1 MGSGARLDVSSFLKV
16 SFSSGSGGGLGSTF
30 ERLYE
35 GKGILAV
42 SALQLSPW
50 AGGGLLLEYSLL
62 MSPLSRARQLLS
74 SS

>member
-1 MGSGARLDVSSFLKV
+1 MGSGAELDASSFVKV
-16 SFSSGSGGGLGSTF
+16 SFSSGSGGGLGSTV

-50 AGGGLLLEYSLL
+50 AGGGMLLKYSLL
-62 MSPLSRARQLLS
+62 MSPYSKTTFG
-74 SS
+74 

>member
-1 MGSGARLDVSSFLKV
+1 MGSGAELDVSSFLKV
-16 SFSSGSGGGLGSTF
+16 FLSSGSGGGLGSTF

-50 AGGGLLLEYSLL
+50 AGGGMLLKYSLL
-62 MSPLSRARQLLS
+62 MSP
-74 SS
+74 

>member
-1 MGSGARLDVSSFLKV
+1 MGSGTELAVSSFLKV
-16 SFSSGSGGGLGSTF
+16 FLSSGSGGGLGSTF

-50 AGGGLLLEYSLL
+50 AGGGI
-62 MSPLSRARQLLS
+62 
-74 SS
+74 

>member
-1 MGSGARLDVSSFLKV
+1 MGSGAELAVSSFLKE
-16 SFSSGSGGGLGSTF
+16 FLFSGSGGGLGSTF

-50 AGGGLLLEYSLL
+50 AGGGYITQILISHVSL
-62 MSPLSRARQLLS
+62 QQDNF
-74 SS
+74 

>member
-1 MGSGARLDVSSFLKV
+1 MGSGAELAVSSFLKE
-16 SFSSGSGGGLGSTF
+16 FLFSGSGGGLGSTF

-50 AGGGLLLEYSLL
+50 AGGGVLLKYLL
-62 MSPLSRARQLLS
+62 HMSPQSKTTFE
-74 SS
+74 

>member
-1 MGSGARLDVSSFLKV
+1 MGSGAELDVSSFLKV

-50 AGGGLLLEYSLL
+50 AGGGVLLKYLL
-62 MSPLSRARQLLS
+62 HMSPQSKTTFE
-74 SS
+74 

>member
-1 MGSGARLDVSSFLKV
+1 MGSGAELAVSSFLKV
-16 SFSSGSGGGLGSTF
+16 FLSSGSGGGLGSTF

-50 AGGGLLLEYSLL
+50 AGGG
-62 MSPLSRARQLLS
+62 M
-74 SS
+74 

>member
-1 MGSGARLDVSSFLKV
+1 MGSGAELAVSSFLKV
-16 SFSSGSGGGLGSTF
+16 FLSSGFGGGLGSTF

-50 AGGGLLLEYSLL
+50 AGGGMLLKYSLL
-62 MSPLSRARQLLS
+62 MSPYSKTTFVLC
-74 SS
+74 

>member
-1 MGSGARLDVSSFLKV
+1 MGSGAELDVNSLLKV
-16 SFSSGSGGGLGSTF
+16 SLPSGSGGGLGSTF

-62 MSPLSRARQLLS
+62 MSPYSKTTFVLC
-74 SS
+74 

>member
-1 MGSGARLDVSSFLKV
+1 MGSGAELAVSSFLKE
-16 SFSSGSGGGLGSTF
+16 FLFSGSGGGLGSTV

-50 AGGGLLLEYSLL
+50 AGGGMLLKYSLH
-62 MSPLSRARQLLS
+62 MSPQSRTTFD
-74 SS
+74 